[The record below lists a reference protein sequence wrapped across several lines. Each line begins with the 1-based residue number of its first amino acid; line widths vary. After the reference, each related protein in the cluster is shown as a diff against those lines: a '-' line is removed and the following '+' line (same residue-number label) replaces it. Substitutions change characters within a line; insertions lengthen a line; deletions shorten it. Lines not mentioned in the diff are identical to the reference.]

1 MSHLNWISDARLYS
15 AVNTLAEGCAKARD
29 EAGTKIHKNVV
40 DPFSCLTVAST
51 FKIQTVDGLLELQ
64 KYASALSGI
73 ASAIGNFHQNILS
86 SVDGWVDHDAGY
98 DLENVS
104 KKCWQKS
111 RTNIIH

>member
-1 MSHLNWISDARLYS
+1 MSHLSWISDARLCS

-64 KYASALSGI
+64 RI
-73 ASAIGNFHQNILS
+73 CVNFIGNIHRHSQFS
-86 SVDGWVDHDAGY
+86 SKNSFFRKWVG
-98 DLENVS
+98 
-104 KKCWQKS
+104 QP
-111 RTNIIH
+111 